1 MLEKGIF
8 QAIDEGQ
15 QRIFKVINLY
25 RFQIDRQDI
34 AANCIKTW
42 NQTPDHPVDVSIKLV
57 NLIAE
62 VYQQAFVEDENDGSD
77 QEAIIDAEQA
87 LASPEYKRYINAC
100 AELQAVEILDLSK
113 DQKVVFFLNIH

>member
-8 QAIDEGQ
+8 HAIDEGQ
-15 QRIFKVINLY
+15 QRIFKLINLY

-34 AANCIKTW
+34 AANCYKTW

-62 VYQQAFVEDENDGSD
+62 VYQQAFVEDDNDGGSD
-77 QEAIIDAEQA
+77 QDVIIDAEQA
-87 LASPEYKRYINAC
+87 LASPEY
-100 AELQAVEILDLSK
+100 
-113 DQKVVFFLNIH
+113 